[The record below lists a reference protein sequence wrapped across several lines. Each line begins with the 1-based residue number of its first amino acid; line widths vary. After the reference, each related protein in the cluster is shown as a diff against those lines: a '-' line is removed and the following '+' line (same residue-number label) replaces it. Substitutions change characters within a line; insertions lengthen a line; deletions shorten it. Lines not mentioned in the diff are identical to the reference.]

1 MAQWSMEFQRSYGT
15 MIIELREITRAMAR
29 FPVELWYDGHGV
41 AVVYESYG
49 MMSSGDMARFPVQLW
64 HDDY

>member
-1 MAQWSMEFQRSYGT
+1 